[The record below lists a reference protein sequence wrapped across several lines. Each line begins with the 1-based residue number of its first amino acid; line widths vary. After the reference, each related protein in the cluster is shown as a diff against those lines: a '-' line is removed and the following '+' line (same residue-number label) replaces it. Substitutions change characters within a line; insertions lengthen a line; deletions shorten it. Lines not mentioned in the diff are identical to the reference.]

1 VKAVAGGWNVV
12 IRDYD
17 NLTFRLIKHC
27 RVFISCQR
35 FEQGKNALDA
45 ARPFF

>member
-1 VKAVAGGWNVV
+1 VTAVAAGWNVV

-17 NLTFRLIKHC
+17 ILPFHPTEHY
-27 RVFISCQR
+27 RVIIPWRR

-45 ARPFF
+45 AGPFP